1 MSYEVDECVV
11 PGGRPLGHPVTYNL
25 QIVFGEQLGPC
36 VAKVRLQRWQFVRHG
51 VINTKL
57 EDAIA
62 GGAHSIHVHPA
73 GSSERSSG
81 KGEQSDAANR
91 PSVKFPEF
99 SLPAVECHGSSLF
112 YCKSV
117 ELMPVEFMVFEGQSS
132 G

>member
-51 VINTKL
+51 VINAKL

-62 GGAHSIHVHPA
+62 VGPHVVHVSQA
-73 GSSERSSG
+73 RSHERSG
-81 KGEQSDAANR
+81 GERKQGNGAKTS
-91 PSVKFPEF
+91 SPEF
-99 SLPAVECHGSSLF
+99 PA
-112 YCKSV
+112 Y
-117 ELMPVEFMVFEGQSS
+117 EFHRCSFLDDAK
-132 G
+132 